1 MSKKKKAS
9 AIKTAADE
17 LLERGVT
24 TRECY
29 MAALPL
35 LFELRD
41 AIGGLKEFVK
51 GLETSARDLSGAAA
65 TYAKEHCTALDEPLH
80 VERTGVESGTVS
92 VEGVKYR
99 LTVSLGKFRRAS
111 GDNLTMD
118 FLKALPEGWT
128 REKRELNEGALSK
141 LGASEL
147 LSQDLVRERKN
158 EWSLAS

>member
-1 MSKKKKAS
+1 M
-9 AIKTAADE
+9 
-17 LLERGVT
+17 
-24 TRECY
+24 
-29 MAALPL
+29 
-35 LFELRD
+35 
-41 AIGGLKEFVK
+41 
-51 GLETSARDLSGAAA
+51 
-65 TYAKEHCTALDEPLH
+65 
-80 VERTGVESGTVS
+80 ERTGVESGTVS